1 MNIAIISNLI
11 KKSPSAPEKGYIFI
25 NDNRKICEAII
36 TVGYF
41 AVYISP
47 SDDKSFFT
55 EDSFCSFIRNTANT
69 GTSITEYTF
78 VLACYR
84 KKVNDTIANV
94 LKNNMVL
101 YKQGAY
107 TLFKDK
113 EYLGNYDRQDEL
125 EQSLSNYIR
134 RFEGNDITPVD
145 RYQFCIFSE
154 NGNVR
159 AIKDMAVVGYLKET
173 VCMFVIARELYI
185 YQNGCYFPDQ
195 DGIRIKAR
203 ISALIPEQ
211 FVTYRNLNAIY
222 NLLIEQQDIQKCF
235 EEVNDYP
242 PWWINFQN
250 GMFDVMEGKLHKHRP
265 EYFAINQI
273 PHILDMEVRKR
284 LEEAGRETETFLREA
299 IPEADDRCML
309 WEYIGYSMTI
319 DTRFQKMLIIQGVG
333 GTGKSKV
340 INMAQNIIGSRN
352 YSNISLHDLNQKFYP
367 SLLYG
372 KLLNTCADISSDAL
386 LAVDNIKKA
395 TGEDVMIYEKKG
407 KDPQSFHSYA
417 KLIFSANKIPLN
429 LDEKSNAF
437 YRRLLILKMDKV
449 PKKKDMDLG
458 ERLEHETGYQIWM
471 AVGAL
476 KKLYKDGAFLESVG
490 SSELVEELYREAD
503 TVKAFADECLEKENG
518 SKINRSL
525 MYEKYV
531 EFCKNCGRKYHSPN
545 PFYKSMS
552 EKGFQDGRNAK
563 ERYFKDVTFKD
574 DGFLPVEDG
583 SETNTAAGPS

>member
-145 RYQFCIFSE
+145 QYQFCIFSE
-154 NGNVR
+154 NGN
-159 AIKDMAVVGYLKET
+159 AKGIKDMAVVSYLKET

-284 LEEAGRETETFLREA
+284 LEDAGRGTETFLCEA

-437 YRRLLILKMDKV
+437 YRRLLILKMDKI

-583 SETNTAAGPS
+583 GGTNAAAGPS